1 MTYNLILKNL
11 IALLALLSVCGC
23 VIAEMVGTKTE
34 MILGL
39 GSNLPENY
47 QGVVIFENTPELK
60 RIFKQNTKYIT
71 WGIRSDSINANSLPK
86 ELNLKY
92 ATININPDI
101 YYNRLIAEAEQDRLR
116 NNYAQSLPPSAWR
129 TYTIYPKQLLDKGT
143 SMPIWDTRYDKVAD
157 DQKAKS
163 RVTVTL
169 YIDSNGKVSQNIER
183 TLVLSDS
190 VW

>member
-11 IALLALLSVCGC
+11 IALLASLSVCGC

-47 QGVVIFENTPELK
+47 QGVVIFENTPELR
-60 RIFKQNTKYIT
+60 RIFKEQTKYIT
-71 WGIRSDSINANSLPK
+71 WGIGSDSINANSLPK

-101 YYNRLIAEAEQDRLR
+101 YYKSLSAEKDRLR

-129 TYTIYPKQLLDKGT
+129 THTIYPKQLLEQGRAMPAKGMPASHWHKT
-143 SMPIWDTRYDKVAD
+143 S
-157 DQKAKS
+157 
-163 RVTVTL
+163 VTVTL
-169 YIDSNGKVSQNIER
+169 YIDGNGNISQEIEHEPVKVGNPYA
-183 TLVLSDS
+183 
-190 VW
+190 

>member
-1 MTYNLILKNL
+1 MLDEPVPVNKN
-11 IALLALLSVCGC
+11 IW
-23 VIAEMVGTKTE
+23 E
-34 MILGL
+34 
-39 GSNLPENY
+39 
-47 QGVVIFENTPELK
+47 
-60 RIFKQNTKYIT
+60 
-71 WGIRSDSINANSLPK
+71 
-86 ELNLKY
+86 
-92 ATININPDI
+92 ATNKK
-101 YYNRLIAEAEQDRLR
+101 L
-116 NNYAQSLPPSAWR
+116 QSLPPSAWR

>member
-11 IALLALLSVCGC
+11 IALLASLSVCGC

-34 MILGL
+34 MTLGL

-47 QGVVIFENTPELK
+47 QGVVIFENTPELR
-60 RIFKQNTKYIT
+60 RIFKEQTKYIT
-71 WGIRSDSINANSLPK
+71 WGIGSDSINANSLPK

-101 YYNRLIAEAEQDRLR
+101 YYKSLSAEKDRLR

-129 TYTIYPKQLLDKGT
+129 THTIYPKQLLEQGRAMPAKGMPASHWHKT
-143 SMPIWDTRYDKVAD
+143 S
-157 DQKAKS
+157 
-163 RVTVTL
+163 VTVTL
-169 YIDSNGKVSQNIER
+169 YIDGNGNISQEIKHEPVKVGNPYA
-183 TLVLSDS
+183 
-190 VW
+190 

>member
-11 IALLALLSVCGC
+11 IALLASLSVCGC

-47 QGVVIFENTPELK
+47 QGVVIFENTPELR
-60 RIFKQNTKYIT
+60 RIFKKQTKYIT
-71 WGIRSDSINANSLPK
+71 WGIGSDSINANSLPK

-101 YYNRLIAEAEQDRLR
+101 YYKSLSAEKDRLR

-163 RVTVTL
+163 RVSVTL
-169 YIDSNGKVSQNIER
+169 YIDGNGKVSQNIER

>member
-11 IALLALLSVCGC
+11 IALLASLSVCGC

-34 MILGL
+34 MTLGL

-47 QGVVIFENTPELK
+47 QGVVIFENTPELR
-60 RIFKQNTKYIT
+60 RIFKEQTKYIT
-71 WGIRSDSINANSLPK
+71 WGIGSDSINANSLPK

-101 YYNRLIAEAEQDRLR
+101 YYKSLSAEKDRLR

-129 TYTIYPKQLLDKGT
+129 THTIYPKQLLEQGRAMPAKGMPASHWHKT
-143 SMPIWDTRYDKVAD
+143 S
-157 DQKAKS
+157 
-163 RVTVTL
+163 VTVTL
-169 YIDSNGKVSQNIER
+169 YIDGNGNISQEIEHEPVKVGNPYA
-183 TLVLSDS
+183 
-190 VW
+190 

>member
-11 IALLALLSVCGC
+11 IALLASLSVCGC

-47 QGVVIFENTPELK
+47 QGVVIFENTPELR
-60 RIFKQNTKYIT
+60 RIFKEQTKYIT
-71 WGIRSDSINANSLPK
+71 WGIGSDSINANSLPK

-101 YYNRLIAEAEQDRLR
+101 YYKSLSAEKDRLR

-129 TYTIYPKQLLDKGT
+129 TYTIYPKQLLEQGRAMPAKGMPASHWHKT
-143 SMPIWDTRYDKVAD
+143 S
-157 DQKAKS
+157 
-163 RVTVTL
+163 VTVTL
-169 YIDSNGKVSQNIER
+169 YIDGNGNISQEIKHEPVKVSNPYA
-183 TLVLSDS
+183 
-190 VW
+190 

>member
-11 IALLALLSVCGC
+11 IALLASLSVCGC

-34 MILGL
+34 MTLGL

-47 QGVVIFENTPELK
+47 QGVVIFENTPELR
-60 RIFKQNTKYIT
+60 RIFKEQTKYIT
-71 WGIRSDSINANSLPK
+71 WGIESDSINANSLPK

-101 YYNRLIAEAEQDRLR
+101 YYNSLITEAEQDRLR

-129 TYTIYPKQLLDKGT
+129 TYTIYPKQLLEQGRAMPAKG
-143 SMPIWDTRYDKVAD
+143 MPASHWHKT
-157 DQKAKS
+157 
-163 RVTVTL
+163 RVTISL
-169 YIDSNGKVSQNIER
+169 YIDGNGNISQEIEHEPVKVGNPYA
-183 TLVLSDS
+183 
-190 VW
+190 

>member
-11 IALLALLSVCGC
+11 IALLASLSVCGC

-101 YYNRLIAEAEQDRLR
+101 YYNSLITEAEQDRLR

-129 TYTIYPKQLLDKGT
+129 TYTIYPKQLLEQGRAMPAKG
-143 SMPIWDTRYDKVAD
+143 MPASHWHKT
-157 DQKAKS
+157 
-163 RVTVTL
+163 RVTISL
-169 YIDSNGKVSQNIER
+169 YIDGNGNISQEIEHEPVKVGNPYA
-183 TLVLSDS
+183 
-190 VW
+190 